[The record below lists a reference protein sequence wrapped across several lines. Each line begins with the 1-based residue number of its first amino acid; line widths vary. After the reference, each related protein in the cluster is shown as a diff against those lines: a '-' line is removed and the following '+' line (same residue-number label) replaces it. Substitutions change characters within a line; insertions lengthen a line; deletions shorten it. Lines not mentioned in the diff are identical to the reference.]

1 MAEPEPDIDDDDE
14 VEPLLKYSRI
24 GLDVAEMLTRDS
36 VSCIRAHEK
45 FLVIGTQNGFIY
57 ILDLNGNEI
66 KRFYVHSM
74 PVNEVSVD
82 VTGECVPPRA
92 PRAVG
97 SRCTMSP
104 AVHAGGRFVCS
115 CSDDGLVVVN
125 ALYTEEHLEFSGQQA
140 VKTVAIDPD
149 YVRRDTRELVM
160 GGGDGQLNR
169 KVKGWFGNMSDVVR
183 VPLRAAARPASARA

>member
-92 PRAVG
+92 PRAV
-97 SRCTMSP
+97 SP
-104 AVHAGGRFVCS
+104 AAQCHRLRMRGGRFVCS

>member
-1 MAEPEPDIDDDDE
+1 MAEPEPDIDDGDE

-92 PRAVG
+92 PRAV
-97 SRCTMSP
+97 SP
-104 AVHAGGRFVCS
+104 AAQCHRLRMHGARQVC
-115 CSDDGLVVVN
+115 V
-125 ALYTEEHLEFSGQQA
+125 
-140 VKTVAIDPD
+140 
-149 YVRRDTRELVM
+149 
-160 GGGDGQLNR
+160 QL
-169 KVKGWFGNMSDVVR
+169 
-183 VPLRAAARPASARA
+183 LR

>member
-1 MAEPEPDIDDDDE
+1 M
-14 VEPLLKYSRI
+14 
-24 GLDVAEMLTRDS
+24 
-36 VSCIRAHEK
+36 
-45 FLVIGTQNGFIY
+45 
-57 ILDLNGNEI
+57 
-66 KRFYVHSM
+66 
-74 PVNEVSVD
+74 
-82 VTGECVPPRA
+82 
-92 PRAVG
+92 
-97 SRCTMSP
+97 
-104 AVHAGGRFVCS
+104 CS

-183 VPLRAAARPASARA
+183 AFLAQRTPRARAPDPSPACACAAAA

>member
-1 MAEPEPDIDDDDE
+1 MRPTPR
-14 VEPLLKYSRI
+14 P
-24 GLDVAEMLTRDS
+24 TR
-36 VSCIRAHEK
+36 R
-45 FLVIGTQNGFIY
+45 Q
-57 ILDLNGNEI
+57 
-66 KRFYVHSM
+66 
-74 PVNEVSVD
+74 P
-82 VTGECVPPRA
+82 
-92 PRAVG
+92 
-97 SRCTMSP
+97 RCTMSP
-104 AVHAGGRFVCS
+104 AAHARGGRFVCS

-183 VPLRAAARPASARA
+183 VLLRAAAHPASARA

>member
-1 MAEPEPDIDDDDE
+1 
-14 VEPLLKYSRI
+14 
-24 GLDVAEMLTRDS
+24 
-36 VSCIRAHEK
+36 
-45 FLVIGTQNGFIY
+45 
-57 ILDLNGNEI
+57 
-66 KRFYVHSM
+66 
-74 PVNEVSVD
+74 
-82 VTGECVPPRA
+82 
-92 PRAVG
+92 
-97 SRCTMSP
+97 MSP
-104 AVHAGGRFVCS
+104 AAHARGGRFVCS

-183 VPLRAAARPASARA
+183 ALLRAAAHPASARA